1 MSRMPDAGPK
11 PEKYTACFA
20 VHAPADPSVMPRV
33 LDVFTRRGVIPS
45 AWYSALC
52 GLDKQE
58 LQIDVQVADLRPE
71 VAQRLAQCLRQLVC
85 VSCVLTSEK
94 RYALSA

>member
-33 LDVFTRRGVIPS
+33 LDVFTRRVVIPS
-45 AWYSALC
+45 VW
-52 GLDKQE
+52 
-58 LQIDVQVADLRPE
+58 
-71 VAQRLAQCLRQLVC
+71 
-85 VSCVLTSEK
+85 
-94 RYALSA
+94 